1 MSRKT
6 HSILKIAV
14 VFGILFSGPLAE
26 AKTFDVRTYGAV
38 GDGKVLDT
46 QAIQAAIDESAQ
58 AGGGIVCLSGGRFL
72 SGTIYLKSNVALCI
86 EAGAVLLGSKN
97 LKDYPVTIAAL
108 RSYTDNYTDKSL
120 IYAEKVE
127 NITLMGRGTI
137 DGQGKFFEGPYKVRP
152 YMIRLIEC
160 KNVTVEDLTLQ
171 HSAMWGL
178 HCLACENV
186 TIDGISI
193 HSKVN
198 HNNDGI
204 DIDGCD
210 KVRISN
216 CEINSG
222 DDAIVLKSTLDRVC
236 KNIAVTNCV
245 LSSNC
250 HAFKCGTESNGG
262 FQNITFSNSVIYDI
276 GRAGIALELVDGGVF
291 NRVIVSNINMIDV
304 SGAIFIR
311 LGNRAR
317 PYQAKQGQ
325 GGSSGTFTVPKGVK
339 QPGMGSM
346 SNIIISNVQAVG
358 VSKIGC
364 SITGLPGHPVENV
377 TLENIRIRYE
387 GGGSSEEAKREIPEY
402 PEKYPNCKMF
412 GVLPAY
418 GFFVR
423 HAENVRFQHIDL
435 AFEQDDHRPA
445 LICDDVSQLKIF
457 DFDAKSTAS
466 TQEVIR
472 LENTNSVFI
481 HGCQP
486 QKTPTTFL
494 RLEGERSRNVVLM
507 NNDFTQ
513 VRNVWQK
520 AKEVKENAV
529 YSANNRNP

>member
-1 MSRKT
+1 MMSRKI
-6 HSILKIAV
+6 HSILVIAA
-14 VFGILFSGPLAE
+14 VFGILVSGSLAE
-26 AKTFDVRTYGAV
+26 AKIFDVRSYGAA

-46 QAIQAAIDESAQ
+46 QAIQAAIDKCMQ

-72 SGTIYLKSNVALCI
+72 SGTIYLKSNVALRI

-97 LKDYPVTIAAL
+97 LKDYPVTIAEL
-108 RSYTDNYTDKSL
+108 RSYTDNYTEKSL

-127 NITLMGRGTI
+127 NITLTGRGAI
-137 DGQGKFFEGPYKVRP
+137 DGQGKFFKGPYKVRP

-171 HSAMWGL
+171 NSAMWGL

-186 TIDGISI
+186 TINGIGI

-236 KNIAVTNCV
+236 QNVTVTNCV
-245 LSSNC
+245 LSTNC
-250 HAFKCGTESNGG
+250 NAFKCGTESNGG
-262 FQNITFSNSVIYDI
+262 FQNITFSNSVIYDTR
-276 GRAGIALELVDGGVF
+276 GAGITLQLVDGGVF
-291 NRVIVSNINMIDV
+291 DQVIVSNINMIDV
-304 SGAIFIR
+304 RGGICIR

-317 PYQAKQGQ
+317 PYLAKGP
-325 GGSSGTFTVPKGVK
+325 GGLTGTFTAPEGVK
-339 QPGMGSM
+339 RPGMGSM

-358 VSKIGC
+358 VGKIGC

-377 TLENIRIRYE
+377 TMENIRIRYE
-387 GGGSSEEAKREIPEY
+387 GGGSSEDAKREIPEH
-402 PEKYPNCKMF
+402 PKKYPSCGMF
-412 GVLPAY
+412 GTLPAY

-445 LICDDVSQLKIF
+445 LICDDVSHLKIF
-457 DFDAKSTAS
+457 DLDSKSIAS
-466 TQEVIR
+466 TQAVIR
-472 LENTNSVFI
+472 LKNTNSVFI

-494 RLEGERSRNVVLM
+494 RMEGEQSRNIVLM

-520 AKEVKENAV
+520 AKEVKDNAV